1 MRFIFWGPGGML
13 KLTKY
18 IYIKKKPK
26 LKAQTRSKRKAN
38 KIKTN
43 PEAES
48 LELSLRFLLSAHWR
62 QKVPVPA
69 AAKNTHATTQLRH
82 VLAADSL
89 TRHHDRHEPP
99 TASEPQPKTVAVL
112 PTASPHVSLISPLSN
127 QRQSTTTVP
136 KQPQSTT
143 ETHDRSSRQQASSPR
158 VHDNNL
164 SEPASA
170 KKGKLMEFV
179 AADLFVCDWIWSF
192 WFVHFD
198 ECEQLKY

>member
-1 MRFIFWGPGGML
+1 MFDSDYQLIKPICFTISKTVRFIFWGPGGML

-26 LKAQTRSKRKAN
+26 LKAQTRSKRKPN

-48 LELSLRFLLSAHWR
+48 LELSCGFSSLPTEDRRCRCRLPLKIPTPRHSCATLQPLIASRVTTTGTSRRQPLSLSPKQSQFCRRPHHTSASSLLSQISVSPQQPYHSSLNRLQKPTTAAHG
-62 QKVPVPA
+62 
-69 AAKNTHATTQLRH
+69 
-82 VLAADSL
+82 
-89 TRHHDRHEPP
+89 
-99 TASEPQPKTVAVL
+99 
-112 PTASPHVSLISPLSN
+112 
-127 QRQSTTTVP
+127 
-136 KQPQSTT
+136 
-143 ETHDRSSRQQASSPR
+143 SSPR

-179 AADLFVCDWIWSF
+179 AADLFVCD
-192 WFVHFD
+192 
-198 ECEQLKY
+198 